1 MLRSVLRAR
10 AIGNPEKPL
19 LNLRRNLGKPLL
31 GAFCPPVEVAHVGL
45 KVLNAVFGGLQ
56 LKGKFLGDVQGVPAV
71 LFSHASGLMEQTQ
84 NALPG
89 NIQ

>member
-1 MLRSVLRAR
+1 M
-10 AIGNPEKPL
+10 
-19 LNLRRNLGKPLL
+19 L